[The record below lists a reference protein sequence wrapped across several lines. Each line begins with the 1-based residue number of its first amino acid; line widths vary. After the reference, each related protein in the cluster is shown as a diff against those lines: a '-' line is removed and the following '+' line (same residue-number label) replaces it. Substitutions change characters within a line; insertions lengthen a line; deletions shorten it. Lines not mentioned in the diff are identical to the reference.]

1 MNETKENNNGENKNQ
16 GVPLKAYTLKELAL
30 IYDVSTKTMR
40 RWMEPF
46 EKELGPKR
54 GRYYTIPQV
63 KIVFDNLSLPSIY
76 NEK

>member
-1 MNETKENNNGENKNQ
+1 MEKTENKNQ
-16 GVPLKAYTLKELAL
+16 GVQLKPYTLKELAR
-30 IYDVSTKTMR
+30 IYGVSTKTMH

-63 KIVFDNLSLPSIY
+63 KMFFDNLSLPSIY
-76 NEK
+76 NEV